1 MLVVL
6 VFNYICKTFAIFLFC
21 TYYIKACTSIYRDG
35 KTIPKAVEVL
45 LMLLMM
51 MNCLELM
58 LELELLVLLDEGVD
72 AVNHLL
78 DQLDLAVAQSTQKQI
93 CKI

>member
-1 MLVVL
+1 
-6 VFNYICKTFAIFLFC
+6 
-21 TYYIKACTSIYRDG
+21 
-35 KTIPKAVEVL
+35 
-45 LMLLMM
+45 M

-78 DQLDLAVAQSTQKQI
+78 DQLDLAVAQSVLVGDIVGDTGLTAGLAAGAAGLEVEFLAAGLEFV
-93 CKI
+93 